1 MRFMCAPARYA
12 TEGHDKLHAT
22 GVRMLVVC
30 LGFAGAAAVSCRLVE
45 TLQTLFFDLSSVKRS
60 LILSA
65 AGNLCPAVCCAQ
77 SSSIALSGERN
88 TLRSAGSIAGRFVI
102 PEAVSCMPLPFWRS
116 SCPVGRRRQLRQH
129 PAYRATDATSGR
141 RAHRRGTANQELS
154 ILEMKDLSKDSVTW
168 LEVGDEADGQRID
181 NFLLKV
187 AKGVPKSHIYRIL
200 RSGEV
205 RVNKGRVSAEY
216 RLQLG
221 DTLRVPPIRTA
232 ERPSQAAV
240 PARDFDI
247 AYEDEALIVV
257 DKPAGTAV
265 HGGSGVSFGVIEQ
278 LRRARPLAKFLEL
291 AHRLDRETSGLLVVA
306 KKRMALTRLH
316 DMFRDGGINKRYLA
330 LVKGR
335 WRNELQHVR
344 LPLHKFLT
352 AEGERRVSVDA
363 DGKTAHSIVR
373 LVARWENFS
382 LVEVELKTGRTHQIR
397 VHLAHLGFPI
407 AGDDKYG
414 DFALNK
420 VLQKAGLGRMF
431 LHAAKLA
438 LPHPL
443 SGAPIEL
450 QSALPSELSAFIR
463 QLERNEKRE
472 YGQAL

>member
-1 MRFMCAPARYA
+1 
-12 TEGHDKLHAT
+12 
-22 GVRMLVVC
+22 
-30 LGFAGAAAVSCRLVE
+30 
-45 TLQTLFFDLSSVKRS
+45 
-60 LILSA
+60 
-65 AGNLCPAVCCAQ
+65 
-77 SSSIALSGERN
+77 
-88 TLRSAGSIAGRFVI
+88 
-102 PEAVSCMPLPFWRS
+102 
-116 SCPVGRRRQLRQH
+116 
-129 PAYRATDATSGR
+129 
-141 RAHRRGTANQELS
+141 
-154 ILEMKDLSKDSVTW
+154 MKDLSKDSVTW

-181 NFLLKV
+181 NFLLKI
-187 AKGVPKSHIYRIL
+187 AKGVPKSHVYRIL

-216 RLQLG
+216 RLRAG
-221 DTLRVPPIRTA
+221 DSLRIPPIRIA
-232 ERPSQAAV
+232 EKPVQAAV
-240 PARDFDI
+240 PARDFDV

-306 KKRMALTRLH
+306 KKRMALTKLH

-330 LVKGR
+330 LIKGA

-344 LPLHKFLT
+344 LPLHKYLT
-352 AEGERRVSVDA
+352 SDGERRVSVAA
-363 DGKTAHSIVR
+363 DGKAAHSIVR

-382 LVEVELKTGRTHQIR
+382 LVEVELRTGRTHQIR

-420 VLQKAGLGRMF
+420 ALQKAGLGRMF

-438 LPHPL
+438 LRHPL
-443 SGAPIEL
+443 SGVPIEL
-450 QSALPSELSAFIR
+450 NSPLPTELKAFIG
-463 QLERNEKRE
+463 QLERNEKRD